1 MGSSVGV
8 LDQAS
13 FAKYEVSGP
22 GARRFLDSL
31 CANKLPNLIGRMA
44 LTQLCTPKGGIE
56 CDLTVTK
63 LDEDRYYLVS
73 AAATELHDYAWIAR
87 HLPRDGSVILE
98 NVSSRLATLTL
109 AGPRSRD
116 LLQALT
122 RADVSKK
129 AFRFFRCRELHVGMA
144 PVRALRLSFVGEL
157 GYELH
162 HPMEYQRHLYDL
174 LMAEGEQY
182 GIVDW
187 GYRALDSMRLEKGYR
202 LWGEDMSADWTPLQA
217 GMERFVDF
225 DKGDFIGRD
234 ALVREKEEGPN
245 QVLACLVIEADDTD
259 DADANGFEPIFAD
272 GEPVAYVAS
281 GGYGHRVEK
290 SIAFSYLP
298 SELATPGT
306 QLEVDLVGVRRAAT
320 VVEEPLYDP
329 EAKRLLS

>member
-1 MGSSVGV
+1 MHR
-8 LDQAS
+8 
-13 FAKYEVSGP
+13 P
-22 GARRFLDSL
+22 
-31 CANKLPNLIGRMA
+31 
-44 LTQLCTPKGGIE
+44 
-56 CDLTVTK
+56 
-63 LDEDRYYLVS
+63 

-87 HLPRDGSVILE
+87 HLPRDGSVTLD

-122 RADVSKK
+122 RADVSNK
-129 AFRFFRCRELHVGMA
+129 ALRFFRCRQIHVGMA

-225 DKGDFIGRD
+225 DKGDFIGRE
-234 ALVREKEEGPN
+234 ALLREREEGPERHTGWS
-245 QVLACLVIEADDTD
+245 LT
-259 DADANGFEPIFAD
+259 
-272 GEPVAYVAS
+272 VARGTLRIALKAGGLGAVA
-281 GGYGHRVEK
+281 
-290 SIAFSYLP
+290 
-298 SELATPGT
+298 ATPAQPAGSGAA
-306 QLEVDLVGVRRAAT
+306 DRSAWRRA
-320 VVEEPLYDP
+320 
-329 EAKRLLS
+329 